1 MFQYK
6 LKVYDADDDKDIKVM
21 GIVIGNGF
29 VQAMENLSDHYGQ
42 DLLEVIPLVP
52 VGNDNCY
59 ELSEDGMSAMDEV
72 RKNFI
77 W

>member
-6 LKVYDADDDKDIKVM
+6 IKVYDADDDKTIKVM
-21 GIVIGNGF
+21 GIVIGNNF
-29 VQAMENLSDHYGQ
+29 VQAMENLSDHYGD
-42 DLLEVIPLVP
+42 DLLEVVLLIP

-59 ELSEDGMSAMDEV
+59 ELSEDGMSAIDEV